1 MELLSVKRI
10 QDPETKARNVVNVQM
25 RIRRVEPDR
34 VSGSDIIIVGSTTAR
49 NPETSETYKAVNLIE
64 RSTSAV
70 SLFSMRPGAS
80 ADAYVW
86 LRVPEGTNTINIY
99 VPDTQAFNN
108 ARNSTET

>member
-1 MELLSVKRI
+1 
-10 QDPETKARNVVNVQM
+10 M
-25 RIRRVEPDR
+25 RIRRIEPDR

-49 NPETSETYKAVNLIE
+49 NPETSETYKAVNLID
-64 RSTSAV
+64 RSTGSV

-99 VPDTQAFNN
+99 VPDIQAFNN
-108 ARNSTET
+108 VPIVN

>member
-1 MELLSVKRI
+1 MHLVKRI
-10 QDPETKARNVVNVQM
+10 EDPDTKARNVVNVQM

-64 RSTSAV
+64 HSTSAV

-108 ARNSTET
+108 VPIVN